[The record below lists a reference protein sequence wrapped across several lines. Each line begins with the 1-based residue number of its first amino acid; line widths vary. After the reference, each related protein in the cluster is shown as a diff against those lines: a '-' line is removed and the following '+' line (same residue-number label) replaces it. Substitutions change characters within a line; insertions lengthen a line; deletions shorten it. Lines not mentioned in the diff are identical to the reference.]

1 MRCAPVDSD
10 PFKRNFH
17 ALSLEQVLIRTISQ
31 LLYLQNMLSVLK
43 HPAYAK
49 LFSAQVIA
57 LLGTGLLSIAL
68 GLLAYDLAGDDAGAV
83 LGTAFTIKMIAYV
96 GLSPIANAFAE
107 RLPRKAVLIW
117 ADVVR
122 AGVALFLPFITET
135 WQIYVLIF
143 VLQTASATFTPAFQ
157 ATIPDILEDE
167 EDYTNAL
174 SLSRLAYD
182 LENLIS
188 PALAGLLLAF
198 MSYHWLFGGTVLG
211 FAIST
216 LLVIVT
222 VIPSI
227 KKTNADRPFKERLT
241 RGMSIYLATPRL
253 RGLLGVNMAAAAI
266 SAFVLVNTAVIVR
279 GVYGLDESF
288 LAYAFAAYGGGS
300 MLAALSL
307 PRLLTHYRDRSI
319 MITAAILLGCTTL
332 ACAVFASIAGA
343 PAWAVFLAAWGVLGA
358 LYSFCLTPGGR
369 LLRRSA
375 QAEDKPALFTAHFAL
390 SHLCWL
396 ITYPLAGWGGF
407 AFGLPVTFAILAI
420 TALLA
425 AFIALRVWPAG
436 SPDELEHDHP
446 DLPAD
451 HPHLKKHGG
460 RHHAHVFVIDD
471 EHKAWP
477 THG

>member
-1 MRCAPVDSD
+1 
-10 PFKRNFH
+10 
-17 ALSLEQVLIRTISQ
+17 
-31 LLYLQNMLSVLK
+31 MLNVLK

-68 GLLAYDLAGDDAGAV
+68 GLLAFDLAGENAGVVLGAV
-83 LGTAFTIKMIAYV
+83 FTIKMVAYV

-107 RLPRKAVLIW
+107 RMPRKAVLIW
-117 ADVVR
+117 ADLVR
-122 AGVALFLPFITET
+122 AGVALLLPFITAT
-135 WQIYVLIF
+135 WQIYILIF
-143 VLQTASATFTPAFQ
+143 LLQAASATFTPAFQ

-216 LLVIVT
+216 LLVVMT
-222 VIPSI
+222 AIPVV
-227 KKTNADRPFKERLT
+227 KKANADRPFKERLT
-241 RGMSIYLATPRL
+241 RGISIYLATPRL

-266 SAFVLVNTAVIVR
+266 SAFVLVNTVVIVR
-279 GVYGLDESF
+279 GVYGFDETY
-288 LAYAFAAYGGGS
+288 LAYALAAYGGGS
-300 MLAALSL
+300 MLAALTL
-307 PRLLTHYRDRSI
+307 PKLLLRYRDRTI
-319 MITAAILLGCTTL
+319 MLTAAVALAITAFTIAMGFGL
-332 ACAVFASIAGA
+332 ADMPVWLAFIA
-343 PAWAVFLAAWGVLGA
+343 AWAVMGA
-358 LYSFCLTPGGR
+358 LYSFCLTPSGR

-375 QAEDKPALFTAHFAL
+375 HAADRPSIFTAHFAM

-396 ITYPLAGWGGF
+396 ITYPLAGWGG
-407 AFGLPVTFAILAI
+407 AVLGLPATLAILVAI
-420 TALLA
+420 ALLA
-425 AFIALRVWPAG
+425 ALVATRVWPANP
-436 SPDELEHDHP
+436 SHELEHVHP

-460 RHHAHVFVIDD
+460 RHHAHEFVIDD
-471 EHKAWP
+471 EHKSWP